1 MFSESVRKRL
11 FRLFVVLFLAWF
23 ATGFTAGVTA
33 GICRDV
39 SLGDD
44 LRRYACSVSVNT
56 GFVFPGSSAKR
67 AFLYQERGILRAG
80 QGREEE
86 AVADFRQ
93 AITDAAKGR
102 PDLMYRRLV
111 RPTHWHHKLLIRIS
125 LEPEDS
131 PALPL
136 WDRAER
142 ELTPPF

>member
-11 FRLFVVLFLAWF
+11 FRLFVVVFLAWWI
-23 ATGFTAGVTA
+23 TGFIMMMTSRVCTD
-33 GICRDV
+33 I
-39 SLGDD
+39 SLDD
-44 LRRYACSVSVNT
+44 SLREYACSVSINT
-56 GFVFPGSSAKR
+56 NFVFPGDEPKH
-67 AFLYQERGILRAG
+67 AFAYLERGVLRAG

-111 RPTHWHHKLLIRIS
+111 RPTYWHHKLLIRIVD
-125 LEPEDS
+125 EPEDS

-142 ELTPPF
+142 ELTPPS